1 MNAIADMQ
9 EYMDRVRGYFER
21 ARAVR
26 RFSERVSP
34 AQFGARDRRLL
45 AVDMRTVSPVPWK
58 AVMGEGSPVEKL
70 GEYHVRLLEA
80 ETTVVFGGI
89 RLIAEP
95 RALNGHIVQVRR

>member
-1 MNAIADMQ
+1 MSVIADMQ

-45 AVDMRTVSPVPWK
+45 AVDMRTVS
-58 AVMGEGSPVEKL
+58 GEGSPVEKL